1 VTPPPKPR
9 LFVDKAHPELTV
21 ADLRDILADSSR
33 IYDRGGPVRIVHNKA
48 TGGSVAHQPTADGLA
63 LEAHFA
69 CQPYGLVKE
78 KGGWVE
84 RDMML
89 PPAIARMYLDWEG
102 EWDLPPFNGVTTA
115 PLLMTDGSIRTAK
128 GYDAATGLWCEKIPD
143 VAGLV
148 PARPSEAEA
157 KAALALVRDAFK
169 TFCFA
174 DAPMIAKGKISVVD
188 LGEPA
193 RLDES
198 SFLTSLLGSVCRASL
213 WLASG
218 YLYRAAPHSGSG
230 AGKGKLVRCACEVAY
245 GRQPSAV
252 TSGGT
257 REEMEKR
264 VSSALLE
271 GGPAVLLDNFN
282 NVTLHSASLES
293 ALSERPA
300 KVRQFRTLDLVTLN
314 ALASMFVTGNG
325 ILLGSDTVRRFIP
338 TEFDAQMEDPEQR
351 PFEGDIVVE
360 VAARRP
366 ELLSALLTIWRWGR
380 QMDGEARLEHGI
392 ALGSYEDWCLWVRD
406 PLLALGC
413 ADPVARLLETK
424 QRDPH
429 RQTAGVLFVRWWEHY
444 GTGPVT
450 AYDLHPD
457 IQKIIDPQ
465 GRGRQFVA
473 VQVEKFVGTRL
484 GGFVLTRQESPGKWS
499 GATYALQETDAPHA
513 PYATDRSPVHGAQA
527 RSYQDAS
534 NPFVNDGGEDQ

>member
-1 VTPPPKPR
+1 
-9 LFVDKAHPELTV
+9 
-21 ADLRDILADSSR
+21 
-33 IYDRGGPVRIVHNKA
+33 
-48 TGGSVAHQPTADGLA
+48 
-63 LEAHFA
+63 
-69 CQPYGLVKE
+69 
-78 KGGWVE
+78 
-84 RDMML
+84 
-89 PPAIARMYLDWEG
+89 
-102 EWDLPPFNGVTTA
+102 
-115 PLLMTDGSIRTAK
+115 
-128 GYDAATGLWCEKIPD
+128 
-143 VAGLV
+143 
-148 PARPSEAEA
+148 
-157 KAALALVRDAFK
+157 
-169 TFCFA
+169 
-174 DAPMIAKGKISVVD
+174 MIAKGKISVVD
-188 LGEPA
+188 LREPA

-213 WLASG
+213 WLAPG

-230 AGKGKLVRCACEVAY
+230 AGKGKLVRCACAVAY

-338 TEFDAQMEDPEQR
+338 TEFDAQMEDPERR
-351 PFEGDIVVE
+351 PFEGDIVGE

-366 ELLSALLTIWRWGR
+366 ELLAALLTIWRWGR
-380 QMDGEARLEHGI
+380 QMDMEARLEHGI

-429 RQTAGVLFVRWWEHY
+429 RQTAGVLFVRWWAHY
-444 GTGPVT
+444 GIVPVT

-499 GATYALQETDAPHA
+499 GATYALHETDAFHA
-513 PYATDRSPVHGAQA
+513 PYATSRSPVHGAQT
-527 RSYQDAS
+527 RSYEDAS
-534 NPFVNDGGEDQ
+534 NPFVNDGAEDQ